1 MYNAGDAKRCEFI
14 PQVGKIFEVHN
25 IKSLESPE
33 ENVGKNMDFEGESLE
48 GSERKGVVEK
58 VSAV

>member
-1 MYNAGDAKRCEFI
+1 MCRD
-14 PQVGKIFEVHN
+14 GKIFEVHN